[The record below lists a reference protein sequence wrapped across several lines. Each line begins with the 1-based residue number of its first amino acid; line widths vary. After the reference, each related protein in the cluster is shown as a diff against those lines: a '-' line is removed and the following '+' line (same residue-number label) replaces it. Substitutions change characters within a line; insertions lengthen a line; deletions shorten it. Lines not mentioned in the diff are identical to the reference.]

1 MQCALL
7 AITHRVETVRTFDQI
22 VVLENGRV
30 VESGT
35 FDALIESKGELFS
48 MYNAYK
54 SERMRSQND
63 CS

>member
-7 AITHRVETVRTFDQI
+7 AITHRLETVRTFDQI

-35 FDALIESKGELFS
+35 FDALIESKGVLFS

-54 SERMRSQND
+54 SERMRS
-63 CS
+63 